1 MRWACVEHSFGIR
14 ATANTTRDKQGR
26 KHRTTAAPTPTTTTS
41 IDLKSTHSWFT
52 QTHKE
57 RNREKGVSKKKRK
70 DGQETPKSL
79 NDGQDVAK

>member
-1 MRWACVEHSFGIR
+1 MEHSFGIR
-14 ATANTTRDKQGR
+14 ATANTTRDKQRR
-26 KHRTTAAPTPTTTTS
+26 KHRTTAAPTPTTTTTTS

-57 RNREKGVSKKKRK
+57 RNREKGLSEKKRK